1 MTSTLHW
8 RLSRFYFFYYFF
20 VGLFTPYWG
29 LYLQDLK
36 FNAVEIGALLSLFH
50 FSRIIAPNF
59 WGWLADHTG
68 QRAKWIRLSSFLGVL
83 GFFGVFWA
91 DTFYLM
97 FFTMM
102 AMSIFTSSTLP
113 LAESLT
119 LSHLSTSKENNSYSR
134 IRLWGSV
141 GFITAAFLL
150 GYLIDI
156 FSIKTLV
163 WGLLL
168 AQLTIF
174 ILTFYIPEK
183 KEQII
188 YPVKR
193 SILDVIKNREVI
205 AMLLGSGL
213 MVSSHGLLYN
223 FYSIFLTENNYSSF
237 AIGALWSTGVIFEIF
252 IFILMPKILKKINLK
267 KILLI
272 SLALAVLRFFLIGN
286 FVNNIYI
293 IIFAQILHA
302 ATFGSFHVASIQIIE
317 YFFNKDH
324 HARGQS
330 IYNSLT
336 YGVGG
341 AVGGLGGGLM
351 ISAYGANLT
360 FMLSALLPLLGFVV
374 IYFGLKNYPD
384 TMPAKSITTLD

>member
-36 FNAVEIGALLSLFH
+36 FDAVEIGILLSLFH

-91 DTFYLM
+91 DSFYLM

-119 LSHLSTSKENNSYSR
+119 LSHLSASKENNTYSR

-141 GFITAAFLL
+141 GFIVAAFFL
-150 GYLIDI
+150 GYLIDL
-156 FSIKTLV
+156 FSIKILV
-163 WGLLL
+163 WALLL

-193 SILDVIKNREVI
+193 SILKVIKNREVI

-223 FYSIFLTENNYSSF
+223 FYSIFLTDNSYSSF
-237 AIGALWSTGVIFEIF
+237 TIGALWSIGVISEIL
-252 IFILMPKILKKINLK
+252 IFLLMPKILTKINLK

-272 SLALAVLRFFLIGN
+272 SLALAILRFFLIGN

-293 IIFAQILHA
+293 IVIAQILHA

-330 IYNSLT
+330 IYNSIT

-341 AVGGLGGGLM
+341 AIGGMGGGLM
-351 ISAYGANLT
+351 INAYGASHT
-360 FMLSALLPLLGFVV
+360 FMLSALLPLLGFIV
-374 IYFGLKNYPD
+374 IYFGLKNYPK
-384 TMPAKSITTLD
+384 TISS

>member
-83 GFFGVFWA
+83 GFCGVFWA

-223 FYSIFLTENNYSSF
+223 FYSIFLIENNYSSF
-237 AIGALWSTGVIFEIF
+237 VIGALWSTGVIFEIF

-267 KILLI
+267 KILLV

-351 ISAYGANLT
+351 INAYGANLT

>member
-59 WGWLADHTG
+59 WGWLADYTG

-150 GYLIDI
+150 GCLIDI

-193 SILDVIKNREVI
+193 SILNVIKNREVI

-223 FYSIFLTENNYSSF
+223 FYSIFLIENNYSSF

-351 ISAYGANLT
+351 INAYGANLT

-384 TMPAKSITTLD
+384 TIPAKSITTLD